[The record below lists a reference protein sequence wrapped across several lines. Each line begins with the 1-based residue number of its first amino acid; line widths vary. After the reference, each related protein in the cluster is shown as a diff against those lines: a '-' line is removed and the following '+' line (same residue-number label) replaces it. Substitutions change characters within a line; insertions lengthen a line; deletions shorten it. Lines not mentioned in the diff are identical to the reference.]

1 MILYEEPG
9 REVVVGS
16 VGQFWHVDIPFLH
29 IGPEEFKNFQAPGWG
44 KLAWAITVEP
54 YEDGSTISLEL
65 RITATDEESWNKLER
80 YYRIIGVGSRL
91 IRKSMM
97 ERIESALGKLIRDY
111 DDTTL
116 PGDDIIRDSKY
127 TITNHIDIEAP
138 SSIIWRY
145 LMQMGCDRAGWY
157 SHDVLD
163 NANIPSTDFLVEGW
177 EERKVGDRISATPK
191 LDNYFEVF
199 SVDFERNFVIGG
211 ESESGNDPYKSTW
224 AFTLEPIGSDAT
236 TLIVR
241 ARMQSS
247 PAWKEWLLGSLVL
260 PPIHKFMESA
270 QLRNLKAI
278 AERDACARRQEDVI
292 LIN

>member
-1 MILYEEPG
+1 MQKLLSDPRRLEVQRIFVNAKPDVAWETARHFDGSNIPWINFLFSLRDLPNRMAGNRKMEKDFKLGVDQITEKGNGFMILYEEPG

-29 IGPEEFKNFQAPGWG
+29 LTPEAFKNFHTPGWG

-54 YEDGSTISLEL
+54 YKDGSTISLEL
-65 RITATDEESWNKLER
+65 RITATDEESWDKLER

-91 IRKSMM
+91 IRRSMM

-127 TITNHIDIEAP
+127 TITNYIDIEAP

-177 EERKVGDRISATPK
+177 EERKVGGQNISNT
-191 LDNYFEVF
+191 ET
-199 SVDFERNFVIGG
+199 G
-211 ESESGNDPYKSTW
+211 
-224 AFTLEPIGSDAT
+224 
-236 TLIVR
+236 
-241 ARMQSS
+241 
-247 PAWKEWLLGSLVL
+247 
-260 PPIHKFMESA
+260 
-270 QLRNLKAI
+270 
-278 AERDACARRQEDVI
+278 
-292 LIN
+292 